1 MRKVLLVVISLLLL
15 ADLAGTG
22 LVVSSGRGTLS
33 SELAS
38 FGLSSGRAWF
48 SIGSL
53 SFGEIGEKGM
63 VKTFSNPHGVNL
75 SLRPYVTRPGNGE
88 GWNGFVLD
96 YERMG
101 IIFSVDERP
110 LAGISFSG
118 EWVEAAMM
126 AVYGDG
132 GGRGF
137 HDDAGESQE
146 FTTVYAGF
154 DLSPGAFR
162 LTALMSYAAEV
173 GSRSFLSAG
182 FSIDDYSFSVSIGSL
197 IALQDSF
204 SPVFGIRGSFGEQ
217 GYLFMFSFSS
227 GDVPV
232 FSDDYRRKDAYAL
245 SLLEFGD
252 IEFRSEMETAFTRR
266 GKRVHRERFSFSWKQ
281 VEAGYDTEEG
291 IFIILRAGDFTAGYE
306 NGIPFIGFSPSVSG
320 DSFSIR
326 MMIGGDGS
334 FDLHLRADL

>member
-173 GSRSFLSAG
+173 GSRSFQPCLSYA
-182 FSIDDYSFSVSIGSL
+182 VL
-197 IALQDSF
+197 
-204 SPVFGIRGSFGEQ
+204 PVCSHGGRPSK
-217 GYLFMFSFSS
+217 
-227 GDVPV
+227 P
-232 FSDDYRRKDAYAL
+232 
-245 SLLEFGD
+245 LE
-252 IEFRSEMETAFTRR
+252 R
-266 GKRVHRERFSFSWKQ
+266 
-281 VEAGYDTEEG
+281 
-291 IFIILRAGDFTAGYE
+291 DFPCHT
-306 NGIPFIGFSPSVSG
+306 
-320 DSFSIR
+320 
-326 MMIGGDGS
+326 
-334 FDLHLRADL
+334 ADLDDVDTVHQTVDAAVRALV